1 MVTIDPHPLLHAAT
15 FVTRFA
21 GPLGALLSPA
31 WLQEMLRLDADAPI
45 SRSEEVRQGVRSM
58 LRHAGYKPTGRGKP
72 ASEYLVRAAEE
83 GTLGTINAAVDA
95 CNVVSLHSGLPISL
109 VDLDR
114 AREPLNIAVA
124 PGEASYI
131 FNLSGQ
137 SIDLGGL
144 LCLFDAEGP
153 CANAVK
159 DSQRTKTGEAT
170 TRTLSII
177 WGVRGFEEHTEAA
190 DAWYREI
197 IGRLGGECERE

>member
-1 MVTIDPHPLLHAAT
+1 MFVAHFGLPLEQL
-15 FVTRFA
+15 
-21 GPLGALLSPA
+21 PSPA
-31 WLQEMLRLDADAPI
+31 WLQELLHSNADAPVC
-45 SRSEEVRQGVRSM
+45 RTEEVRQGVRSM

-72 ASEYLVRAAEE
+72 AAEYLVRAEE
-83 GTLGTINAAVDA
+83 DGVLASINSAVDA

-114 AREPLNIAVA
+114 TRGPLRIGVA
-124 PGEASYI
+124 PEGVSYI

-159 DSQRTKTGEAT
+159 DSQRTKTSGAT
-170 TRTLSII
+170 TRALSII
-177 WGVRGFEEHTEAA
+177 WGVCGFEEHTASAER
-190 DAWYREI
+190 WYRFIVE
-197 IGRLGGECERE
+197 RLGGECR